1 MTHKLLVAGL
11 LVLPLTFVAAVCGND
26 TTRIE
31 NTGNE
36 QVHGISVAGEGKVS
50 ARPDVT
56 MITLGVSTLRPTVAE
71 ARDAAAT
78 ALDAMVSSMRDN
90 GVEEKDI
97 QTTNLNIYPEYRY
110 SNNGEQTL
118 TGFRVSNTVIAKLRD
133 VDRTGEVVDEAVTAG
148 GNEATIQGISFTIDD
163 PESLREQARAAAV
176 ADAKKRA
183 EALAN
188 ASGVKIGKPIS
199 ISEGTLY
206 SPPIPYAERA
216 GAAEDSA
223 QAVPETPIQ
232 PGELDVIIN
241 VTVTWSIE

>member
-1 MTHKLLVAGL
+1 MKRKLLLAGL
-11 LVLPLTFVAAVCGND
+11 VLAPLTFIAAVCGNE

-36 QVHGISVAGEGKVS
+36 QMNGISVSGEGKVS
-50 ARPDVT
+50 APPDLA

-78 ALDAMVSSMRDN
+78 ALDAMITSMKDN
-90 GVEEKDI
+90 GIEEKDI
-97 QTTNLNIYPEYRY
+97 QTTGLSIYPEYRY

-118 TGFRVSNTVIAKLRD
+118 TGFRVSNTVIAKLRE

-176 ADAKKRA
+176 ADAKRRA
-183 EALAN
+183 ETLAS
-188 ASGVKIGKPIS
+188 ASGVTIGSPIS
-199 ISEGTLY
+199 IIEGSVS
-206 SPPIPYAERA
+206 SPPIPYAADRA
-216 GAAEDSA
+216 AASEGA
-223 QAVPETPIQ
+223 QGVPETPIE